1 MQRILTT
8 LFLSL
13 LSSWLYA
20 QSHSCCLDA
29 TRAFAAFAAD
39 KNFNSRHESPRPYR
53 HVSDIGK
60 DITFPVA
67 GGQPAHAY
75 ELRVKGPSH
84 LWLFVFHE
92 WWGLNDH
99 IKKEAEKL
107 YHDLNGQVNVL
118 ALDLYDRKVADTR
131 EEAARLMQNAQEA
144 RIRAIIRGGA
154 AYAGKKARIAT
165 IGWCFGGGW
174 SMQAAL
180 MLGKQARACI
190 IYYGMPEQNVEKL
203 KELQAPVLGIFAKQD
218 RWITPEVV
226 KTFEQAMQEAGKSVE
241 VHLYDADHAFANPSN
256 PRYQSEA
263 TAQAYEQSLRF
274 LKAHLLEKGK

>member
-1 MQRILTT
+1 MIGRWLLIGGLLGIWGGAWADAGETVRYPSGQDTVSAYLARPEGDGPFPAVIL
-8 LFLSL
+8 
-13 LSSWLYA
+13 
-20 QSHSCCLDA
+20 
-29 TRAFAAFAAD
+29 
-39 KNFNSRHESPRPYR
+39 
-53 HVSDIGK
+53 I
-60 DITFPVA
+60 
-67 GGQPAHAY
+67 
-75 ELRVKGPSH
+75 
-84 LWLFVFHE
+84 HE

-144 RIRAIIRGGA
+144 RIRAIIRGAA

-180 MLGKQARACI
+180 MLGKKARACI

-241 VHLYDADHAFANPSN
+241 WHLYDAVHAFANPSN